1 MRQAGIMATLRDKP
15 GGAPAPDFA
24 GAAAAIE
31 HVLAAERD
39 AVAEVERRRSRCT
52 ARLDEA
58 RLEARRLVERAES
71 IAQAIHARTERV
83 AAERARA
90 LVQASVPNAPDAA
103 ELDAI
108 VARIAAQL
116 TDAGDD

>member
-1 MRQAGIMATLRDKP
+1 MATLRDKP
-15 GGAPAPDFA
+15 GGAPAPVFA

-39 AVAEVERRRSRCT
+39 AVAEIERCRSRCA

-58 RLEARRLVERAES
+58 RLEARRLVARAEAL
-71 IAQAIHARTERV
+71 AQAIHARAERV

-90 LVQASVPNAPDAA
+90 LVHAGVPHATDAA

-108 VARIAAQL
+108 VVRVAARL
-116 TDAGDD
+116 TGPDDD

>member
-1 MRQAGIMATLRDKP
+1 MRNLQDIP
-15 GGAPAPDFA
+15 GGVPVPARPSV
-24 GAAAAIE
+24 AAAIE

-39 AVAEVERRRSRCT
+39 AEAEVERCRSRCA

-58 RLEARRLVERAES
+58 RIEARRLVERAES
-71 IAQAIHARTERV
+71 LAQAIHARAERV
-83 AAERARA
+83 AAQRAGA
-90 LVQASVPNAPDAA
+90 LVQATTPPTPGAA

-108 VARIAAQL
+108 VARVAAEL